1 MSNKSTIVHTSRPAR
16 TRGHKN
22 NPRNPGSILARA
34 AILSFVCG
42 TALCVMLLCVF
53 SVLLANTPLPLTLVR
68 PFSCVAV
75 AAGVALS
82 GVLFSKQ
89 IGRQFLLCG
98 LFCGLFYAVCQLI
111 AAFILQ
117 GTDFWRNGSLLLT
130 AVLLMSGLFGGAF
143 AAARAVR

>member
-1 MSNKSTIVHTSRPAR
+1 MSNKSTTVHTSKPVRV
-16 TRGHKN
+16 RGHKN
-22 NPRNPGSILARA
+22 NTRNPGSIWTHAVFF
-34 AILSFVCG
+34 SFVCG
-42 TALCVMLLCVF
+42 TALCVLLLCIF

-68 PFSCVAV
+68 PFSCIAA

-82 GVLFSKQ
+82 GFLFSKK

-98 LFCGLFYAVCQLI
+98 LFCGLFYAVCQLM

-117 GTDFWRNGSLLLT
+117 GTDFWRNGALLLT